1 MTTHVINDKQVFET
15 LMGQKNPFFT
25 EYYAFYSS
33 WFGGIIKNPHMMLL
47 PMDDHLVHRGD
58 GVFEAMKAVG
68 RSVYLFDEH
77 LQRLFISAEKIGL
90 KSSVD
95 LAELKTIV
103 LDTLRAANQNEAV
116 IRIFL
121 SRGPGDFSVNPYDS
135 VASQLYIVVS
145 KLKAPALEKYT
156 NGVVIGKSRIPNKV
170 SWMAQ
175 IKSCNYLPN
184 VLMKKEAVDRGLDF
198 VIATDTEG
206 HLTESATENI
216 MIVDQSGMV
225 VHPPLDCIL
234 KGTTMMRVCEL
245 AEKNGIA
252 TQVRTMSIE
261 DLQSAREVMITGTSL
276 NVLPVVKFEDHNI
289 GHGKPGPVAKKLNEL
304 ILDDI
309 LVTNEFSVF

>member
-1 MTTHVINDKQVFET
+1 MTVPVINEKQVFET
-15 LMGQKNPFFT
+15 LMGQKNPFYH

-33 WFGGIIKNPHMMLL
+33 WFGGIVKNPRMMLL
-47 PMDDHLVHRGD
+47 PIDDHMVHRGD
-58 GVFEAMKAVG
+58 GVFEAMKATG

-77 LQRLFISAEKIGL
+77 LQRLFISAEKIAL
-90 KSSVD
+90 KSSIGV
-95 LAELKTIV
+95 AELKTIV
-103 LDTLRAANQNEAV
+103 LNTLRAANQDEAI

-135 VASQLYIVVS
+135 VTSQLYIVVS

-156 NGVVIGKSRIPNKV
+156 NGVMIGKSSIPNKV

-184 VLMKKEAVDRGLDF
+184 VLMKKEAVDRSLDF
-198 VIATDTEG
+198 VIATDTQG

-216 MIVDQSGMV
+216 MIVDQGGII

-234 KGTTMMRVCEL
+234 KGTTMVRVCEL
-245 AEKNGIA
+245 AEKNGMA
-252 TQVRTMSIE
+252 TQVRTISIE
-261 DLQSAREVMITGTSL
+261 NLKSAREVMITGISL

-289 GHGKPGPVAKKLNEL
+289 SHGKPGPIAQKLNEL
-304 ILDDI
+304 ILNDI
-309 LVTNEFSVF
+309 KKGTHSTPF